1 LTSALLRAISAA
13 VILAAP
19 VPGRAATLDPQETA
33 FLAARGAFDAS
44 SRARLVTLAPKLKGH
59 LLESYVEYWQLF
71 LRLPAA
77 PAEDVRDFLSR
88 YPNTMLAGQLRAD
101 WLKVL
106 GKSGRWDV
114 FQAEYPALSADDPD
128 ATCYMLLGRWNREDA
143 SVNTDFKTF
152 WNAPRELPEGCTTLA
167 RAMLKAGRLDAR
179 EAWTRFRLLVDAEL
193 LGAARRSMEFLP
205 RGEAIE
211 AQRLNAVIRAP
222 IRFLRNPQVNLFKVA
237 DRELLIAALTLAA
250 DDDPR
255 VAAGFW
261 SESRRESFST
271 ADQKTVWLML
281 ATSGARRHVP
291 EALDWFREAGD
302 AALGDEQLAWRARIA
317 LRTGK
322 WAEVR
327 SSIER
332 MSQAAKSNPTW
343 IYWYGRAER
352 GLGNPLEAEGY
363 FGRIAGEHHFYGRL
377 AAEELGI
384 AFRIPHRAPFPN
396 EEEIADVAAV
406 PGLRRALALY
416 RLDMRTEAT
425 REWLWTIRGMD
436 DRRLLAAAEL
446 ARRNEAWDRAISTA
460 DKTVH
465 VHDFSVR
472 YLAPYR
478 EVLAQ
483 QARKRDL
490 EEPWVLGVVRQES
503 RFITGAKSSAGAT
516 GLMQVMRPTAKWVAE
531 RMRMKD
537 FSQGRLH
544 QPEMNA
550 ALGTYYLKHVLDQ
563 FDGIPV
569 LAAAAYNA
577 GPTRARLWRGSVP
590 VEGAIFAE
598 TIPFGETRDYVKK
611 VMTNTVYYS
620 AVLGSQ
626 QTPLKTR
633 LGTVTPKNGQGVMAM
648 QDPLQSG
655 MTPLQSTIAE

>member
-1 LTSALLRAISAA
+1 LTPSLLRAISAA

-19 VPGRAATLDPQETA
+19 ALGRAATLDPQETA

-59 LLESYVEYWQLF
+59 VLESYVEYWQLF

-77 PAEDVRDFLSR
+77 PAEDVRDFFSR

-114 FQAEYPALSADDPD
+114 FQTEYPALSTDDSD
-128 ATCYMLLGRWNREDA
+128 ATCYMLLGRWNRDDA
-143 SVNTDFKTF
+143 SVHADFKTF
-152 WNAPRELPEGCTTLA
+152 WNAPRDLPEGCSTLA

-179 EAWTRFRLLVDAEL
+179 EVWTRFRLLVNAGVF
-193 LGAARRSMEFLP
+193 GAARRSMEFLP

-211 AQRLNAVIRAP
+211 TQRLNAVIRAP

-250 DDDPR
+250 AEDPR

-261 SESRRESFST
+261 SENLRESFST
-271 ADQKTVWLML
+271 ENQKYVWLML
-281 ATSGARRHVP
+281 AMSGARRHVP
-291 EALDWFREAGD
+291 EALDWFREAED
-302 AALGDEQLAWRARIA
+302 VALGDEQLAWRARIA
-317 LRTGK
+317 LRTEK

-327 SSIER
+327 NSIER
-332 MSQAAKSNPTW
+332 MSQIARNSPTW

-352 GLGNPLEAEGY
+352 GLGNPLEAQGY

-384 AFRIPHRAPFPN
+384 AFRIPPRAPFPT
-396 EEEIADVAAV
+396 EEEIADIAAV
-406 PGLRRALALY
+406 PGFKRALALY
-416 RLDMRTEAT
+416 RLDMRSEAT

-460 DKTVH
+460 DRTTL

-537 FSQGRLH
+537 FSHGRLH

-550 ALGTYYLKHVLDQ
+550 ALGTYYLRHVLDQ

-611 VMTNTVYYS
+611 VMTNTVYYA
-620 AVLGSQ
+620 AVLGSR

-633 LGTVTPKNGQGVMAM
+633 LGTVTPKNGQGVMAI
-648 QDPLQSG
+648 QDPL
-655 MTPLQSTIAE
+655 

>member
-1 LTSALLRAISAA
+1 
-13 VILAAP
+13 
-19 VPGRAATLDPQETA
+19 
-33 FLAARGAFDAS
+33 
-44 SRARLVTLAPKLKGH
+44 
-59 LLESYVEYWQLF
+59 
-71 LRLPAA
+71 
-77 PAEDVRDFLSR
+77 
-88 YPNTMLAGQLRAD
+88 
-101 WLKVL
+101 
-106 GKSGRWDV
+106 
-114 FQAEYPALSADDPD
+114 
-128 ATCYMLLGRWNREDA
+128 
-143 SVNTDFKTF
+143 
-152 WNAPRELPEGCTTLA
+152 
-167 RAMLKAGRLDAR
+167 
-179 EAWTRFRLLVDAEL
+179 
-193 LGAARRSMEFLP
+193 
-205 RGEAIE
+205 
-211 AQRLNAVIRAP
+211 
-222 IRFLRNPQVNLFKVA
+222 
-237 DRELLIAALTLAA
+237 
-250 DDDPR
+250 
-255 VAAGFW
+255 
-261 SESRRESFST
+261 
-271 ADQKTVWLML
+271 
-281 ATSGARRHVP
+281 
-291 EALDWFREAGD
+291 
-302 AALGDEQLAWRARIA
+302 
-317 LRTGK
+317 
-322 WAEVR
+322 
-327 SSIER
+327 
-332 MSQAAKSNPTW
+332 MSQSAKSNPTW

-384 AFRIPHRAPFPN
+384 AFRIPHRAPFPT
-396 EEEIADVAAV
+396 EEEIADIAAV

-460 DKTVH
+460 DRTTL

-550 ALGTYYLKHVLDQ
+550 AVGTYYLRHVLDQ

-611 VMTNTVYYS
+611 VMTNTVYYA

>member
-1 LTSALLRAISAA
+1 MIRAALLRAISVA
-13 VILAAP
+13 VVLAAP
-19 VPGRAATLDPQETA
+19 VIGRAATLDPQETA

-44 SRARLVTLAPKLKGH
+44 SRARLAALAPKLKGH
-59 LLESYVEYWQLF
+59 VLEPYVEYWQLF

-77 PAEDVRDFLSR
+77 SAEDVRDFLSR
-88 YPNTMLAGQLRAD
+88 YPDTLLAGQLRAD

-114 FQAEYPALSADDPD
+114 FQTEYPALSIDDPD
-128 ATCYMLLGRWNREDA
+128 ATCYMLLGRWGREDV
-143 SVNTDFKTF
+143 SVETDFKTF
-152 WNAPRELPEGCTTLA
+152 WMAPRELPEGCATLA

-179 EAWTRFRLLVDAEL
+179 EVWARFRLLVHAGAF
-193 LGAARRSMEFLP
+193 GAARRSMEFLP

-222 IRFLRNPQVNLFKVA
+222 GRFLKNPQVNLFKAV
-237 DRELLIAALTLAA
+237 DRELFIAALTLAA

-255 VAAGFW
+255 FAAGFW
-261 SESRRESFST
+261 SETLRESFST
-271 ADQKTVWLML
+271 ENQKQVWLML
-281 ATSGARRHVP
+281 AVSGARRHVP

-302 AALGDEQLAWRARIA
+302 VTLGDEQLAWRARIA
-317 LRTGK
+317 LRTEK

-327 SSIER
+327 NSIER
-332 MSQAAKSNPTW
+332 MSQAAKNSPTW
-343 IYWYGRAER
+343 IYWYGRAES
-352 GLGNPLEAEGY
+352 GLGNPLEAQGY

-384 AFRIPHRAPFPN
+384 AFRLPHRAPFPT
-396 EEEIADVAAV
+396 EEEIADIAAV
-406 PGLRRALALY
+406 PGLKRSLALY
-416 RLDMRTEAT
+416 RLDMRSEAT

-436 DRRLLAAAEL
+436 DRRLLSAAEL

-460 DKTVH
+460 DRTTLA
-465 VHDFSVR
+465 HDFSVR

-490 EEPWVLGVVRQES
+490 EEPLVLGLVRQES

-531 RMRMKD
+531 RMRMRD
-537 FSQGRLH
+537 YSQGRLH

-577 GPTRARLWRGSVP
+577 GPTRARAWRGNVP

-611 VMTNTVYYS
+611 VMTNTVYYA

-633 LGTVTPKNGQGVMAM
+633 LGTVTPKNGQGTVAM
-648 QDPLQSG
+648 QDPL
-655 MTPLQSTIAE
+655 